1 MTVRW
6 VITLDG
12 MATRN
17 APGTLDPDEVARQT
31 LDALGRGP
39 RVMPGR
45 VDRIAGLLTGHLLPR
60 EAAVRLMA
68 ANTKDPS

>member
-1 MTVRW
+1 M
-6 VITLDG
+6 G
-12 MATRN
+12 TRN

-60 EAAVRLMA
+60 KAAVRLMA
-68 ANTKDPS
+68 ANTKDLS